1 MTRRGSCPARVLQLG
16 GVTALITNLQQR
28 CATTTKSS
36 PMTFDT
42 ASFRKKAT
50 CTLLLG
56 TKGHG
61 VEPYLRTVLDSS
73 AFSLHAPS
81 TPILHQI
88 HPRPRKSVDSQ
99 KLFTHAPQPLS
110 VPNIEMHCWP
120 LSSFFVACSTLRDC
134 ESLHA
139 NVSARNALGILAP
152 PADDIRKPVP
162 NAHVEH
168 RNLYNF
174 FITSLYNFFITSLAK
189 HFFPFF
195 FSRQNGPASAAKH
208 LQN

>member
-99 KLFTHAPQPLS
+99 KLFTTRPPNPYPCLILKCTAGPYRRFSWHVALS
-110 VPNIEMHCWP
+110 E
-120 LSSFFVACSTLRDC
+120 T
-134 ESLHA
+134 A
-139 NVSARNALGILAP
+139 NRFM
-152 PADDIRKPVP
+152 R
-162 NAHVEH
+162 
-168 RNLYNF
+168 
-174 FITSLYNFFITSLAK
+174 T
-189 HFFPFF
+189 
-195 FSRQNGPASAAKH
+195 SRQEMPSVS
-208 LQN
+208 